1 MTQQCQFKV
10 KDKEMIEYETDVEG
24 SDILKGGGGAPIPGV
39 YHCQVDKAT
48 EHGDEGFVELECT
61 VVSPGT
67 ECGKTFRH
75 RCYFRASDA
84 EKSLT
89 CRKISLGTA
98 IRLGLTTQAAYEA
111 DKAAG
116 RPHGIEWMDA
126 CGKQFI
132 GDLKGREYER
142 QDGSKGQGVNAS
154 FYAID
159 GERARKRVASFD
171 TELLSLIDSFAPTAM
186 APPPQQPQ
194 HRPPTNAPTQ
204 ARQQTTAPA
213 APAAGQF
220 SYDDI

>member
-1 MTQQCQFKV
+1 
-10 KDKEMIEYETDVEG
+10 MIDYETDIE
-24 SDILKGGGGAPIPGV
+24 SSELLKGGGAPAPGV
-39 YHCQVDKAT
+39 YHCQVENAT
-48 EHGDEGFVELECT
+48 ENGDAGYVELVC
-61 VVSPGT
+61 VVCSPGS
-67 ECGKTFRH
+67 EAGKTFKH

-84 EKSLT
+84 EKTLT

-116 RPHGIEWMDA
+116 RPHGIEWLNA

-154 FYAID
+154 IYSID
-159 GERARKRVASFD
+159 DEKARKRVGAFD
-171 TELLSLIDSFAPTAM
+171 VELLSLVDGFVTTAT
-186 APPPQQPQ
+186 QPQ
-194 HRPPTNAPTQ
+194 TQTTPQVTQPPVNAPSQ
-204 ARQQTTAPA
+204 ARPQPTQQTPQ
-213 APAAGQF
+213 PAGQF

>member
-1 MTQQCQFKV
+1 
-10 KDKEMIEYETDVEG
+10 MIDYETDIE
-24 SDILKGGGGAPIPGV
+24 SSELLKGGGAPAPGV
-39 YHCQVDKAT
+39 YHCQVENAT
-48 EHGDEGFVELECT
+48 EHGDAGYVELTC
-61 VVSPGT
+61 VVCSPGT
-67 ECGKTFRH
+67 ECGKTYKH

-84 EKSLT
+84 EKTMT

-116 RPHGIEWMDA
+116 RPHGVEWLDA
-126 CGKQFI
+126 VGKQFI
-132 GDLKGREYER
+132 GDLKAREYDR
-142 QDGSKGQGVNAS
+142 ADGSKGHGVNAS
-154 FYAID
+154 FYSID
-159 GERARKRVASFD
+159 DERARKRVASFD

-186 APPPQQPQ
+186 APTPQQPQ